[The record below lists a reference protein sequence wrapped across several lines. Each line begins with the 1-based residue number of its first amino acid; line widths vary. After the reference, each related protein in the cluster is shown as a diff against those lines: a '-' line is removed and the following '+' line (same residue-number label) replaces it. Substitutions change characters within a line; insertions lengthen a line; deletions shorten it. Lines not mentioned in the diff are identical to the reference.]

1 MPDKPNAS
9 VLKHAGSMVLSE
21 IPEMRRISLIH
32 FIGIGGAGMCGI
44 AEVLRNQGYQISG
57 SDLHES
63 AVTKRL
69 ESLGVEVYFGHQESN
84 VEKADVVVVSSAIDE
99 QNPEI
104 VAARANR
111 TPIVPRAEMLAEI
124 MRYRH
129 GIAIAGTHGKTTTTS
144 LIASVLAEAGL
155 DPTYVIGGRLNSA
168 GTNASLGGSR
178 YLVAEADES
187 DASFLHLTPMISVVT
202 NIEADHMHTYG
213 GDFSKLKQT
222 FVDFLHNLPFYGAAV
237 MCVDDPVVEEII
249 PQVSRAVLTYGVSE
263 KADYRASNI
272 RQEGMHNRFTVQRP
286 AGMNDLDITLQ
297 MPGHHN
303 VLNALAAIAVASD
316 EGVEDAAIQRALE
329 GFQGVGRRFQVY
341 GDYQVGT
348 ETDTSDVAKV
358 MLVDDYG
365 HHPSEVEATLQ
376 AIRAGWPDKRLVMV
390 FQPHRY
396 SRTSDLYEDFVKVL
410 AKVDV
415 LLLMEVYPAGEKPI
429 PGADSRALCRSIRQ
443 RGGAEPIYI
452 DGGHKVDEVVPSL
465 EKLLETV
472 LQDGDLLLT
481 QGAGS
486 VGQIATHLSEDSALL
501 EADS

>member
-1 MPDKPNAS
+1 MPNKPTAS

-32 FIGIGGAGMCGI
+32 FVGIGGAGMCGI

-57 SDLHES
+57 SDLHQS

-69 ESLGVEVYFGHQESN
+69 ASLGVKIYFGHDAAN
-84 VEKADVVVVSSAIDE
+84 VAHADVVVVSSAIDE
-99 QNPEI
+99 QNPE
-104 VAARANR
+104 VSAARESR

-144 LIASVLAEAGL
+144 LLASVLAEAGL

-237 MCVDDPVVEEII
+237 MCVDDPVVTEII

-263 KADYRASNI
+263 SADYRAMNI
-272 RQEGMHNRFTVQRP
+272 RQEGMHNRFTVKRP
-286 AGMNDLDITLQ
+286 ADMKDLDITLQ

-303 VLNALAAIAVASD
+303 VLNALATIAVASD

-341 GDYQVGT
+341 GDYRVRCQSQ
-348 ETDTSDVAKV
+348 ETDSARV

-376 AIRAGWPDKRLVMV
+376 AIRAGWPEKRLVMV

-452 DGGHKVDEVVPSL
+452 DGGHRVEEVVPNL
-465 EKLLETV
+465 EKLLGSV
-472 LQDGDLLLT
+472 LRDDDLLLT

-486 VGQIATHLSEDSALL
+486 VGQIAIRLSEDGDLL
-501 EADS
+501 EACS